1 MFYWIIECDPALG
14 ERPIVFAFCSDR
26 KKYNLYPK
34 FILSSYKHN
43 ITEQLYHVII
53 SGILFL
59 VVNTLQE
66 FAFKILVY
74 LLVSCKQLLA
84 LNITILNCTKSKIG
98 VVKLTI
104 HKGENQ
110 RS

>member
-1 MFYWIIECDPALG
+1 MNDLVQG
-14 ERPIVFAFCSDR
+14 GRPFVFAFCSDR
-26 KKYNLYPK
+26 KERNPNLYPK

-59 VVNTLQE
+59 VVDTLQE

-74 LLVSCKQLLA
+74 LLVSCKQLLE
-84 LNITILNCTKSKIG
+84 LNIAL
-98 VVKLTI
+98 LLF
-104 HKGENQ
+104 
-110 RS
+110 